1 MAIVFDWYEN
11 PNASTDAEEKGLHP
25 RIFLNGKV
33 STEQLCNEIHTRSS
47 LSTGDVKNVFAN
59 LAKIFSEELREGREI
74 HLEGIGYFYP
84 TLKSTQ
90 RVTRSTAQK
99 SHKLALKTIRFRPDV
114 NLKGALVGIRG
125 SQTKFSRHSQKLTED
140 EIDTRLDEYFAQH
153 SMMVRTDFQQVC
165 GMARTTAKTHI
176 GRLREEGKLL
186 NIGTRAQPIYVPAPG
201 HYGVAEDAVQRR

>member
-11 PNASTDAEEKGLHP
+11 PNASEDAEEKGLHP

-47 LSTGDVKNVFAN
+47 LSSGDVKNVFAN

-90 RVTRSTAQK
+90 KVTQSTAQK
-99 SHKLALKTIRFRPDV
+99 SHKLALKTIRFRPDAS
-114 NLKGALVGIRG
+114 LKGALVGIKG
-125 SQTKFSRHSQKLTED
+125 KQTNFSRHSQKLTEK
-140 EIDTRLDEYFAQH
+140 EIDTRLEEYFTSH
-153 SMMVRTDFQQVC
+153 SMMVRTDFQQLC
-165 GMARTTAKTHI
+165 CMARTTAKKHLL
-176 GRLREEGKLL
+176 RLREEGKIQ

-201 HYGVAEDAVQRR
+201 YFGVAEDAVQQR